1 MFKSF
6 SLSSLLGLLLSFELG
21 SCLSSLVLLVPRTF
35 FLFVSDSLSFLMLE
49 SFILSC
55 LLLSYSFLLGL
66 SLMLSLFSLLSKM
79 LCFGFFP
86 ESLLLGLSFAFCFF
100 SLVSQ
105 SLFLSV
111 ALGLVPQSLFFG

>member
-21 SCLSSLVLLVPRTF
+21 RCLSSLLLLVPRTF
-35 FLFVSDSLSFLMLE
+35 FFFVSDSLSFLMLE

-66 SLMLSLFSLLSKM
+66 TLMLSPCKQLCKM
-79 LCFGFFP
+79 LGFGFFP
-86 ESLLLGLSFAFCFF
+86 ECLLLGLSYEFCIF
-100 SLVSQ
+100 SLLSQ
-105 SLFLSV
+105 SLLLSV
-111 ALGLVPQSLFFG
+111 TLSLVPQSLFFG